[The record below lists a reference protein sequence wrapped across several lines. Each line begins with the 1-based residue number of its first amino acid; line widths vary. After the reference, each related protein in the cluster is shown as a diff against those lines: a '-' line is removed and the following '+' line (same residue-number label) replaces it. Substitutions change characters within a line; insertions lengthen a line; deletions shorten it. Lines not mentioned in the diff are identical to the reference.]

1 MFWVLSSKLSDIC
14 IGIDKMCKF
23 EHWKTGLSIISDTEF
38 QTIAKMFFI
47 FFKVGIAGW
56 FPIFSFI
63 IRTWNIRYIDLM
75 LLICRTLTTK
85 VNLCR
90 TKAAISAV
98 SQYNLPRQA
107 GHAPPTEPCPR
118 RQKFFSSVGFSNRWP
133 RSLESDSRPEQLPV
147 VLSGFFEFFALL
159 FTFYGFFSESSKTN
173 IIPNF
178 WFPFPNSYRLR

>member
-1 MFWVLSSKLSDIC
+1 MGDEIHVAKTKIESVNWNPWNIWIFNTIQATAMNLSATKLLDILQSFMLWVLSSKLSDIC
-14 IGIDKMCKF
+14 IGVDKMCKF

-38 QTIAKMFFI
+38 QMIAKMFYFY

-98 SQYNLPRQA
+98 SQYN
-107 GHAPPTEPCPR
+107 
-118 RQKFFSSVGFSNRWP
+118 QKHIRY
-133 RSLESDSRPEQLPV
+133 
-147 VLSGFFEFFALL
+147 AM
-159 FTFYGFFSESSKTN
+159 
-173 IIPNF
+173 
-178 WFPFPNSYRLR
+178 